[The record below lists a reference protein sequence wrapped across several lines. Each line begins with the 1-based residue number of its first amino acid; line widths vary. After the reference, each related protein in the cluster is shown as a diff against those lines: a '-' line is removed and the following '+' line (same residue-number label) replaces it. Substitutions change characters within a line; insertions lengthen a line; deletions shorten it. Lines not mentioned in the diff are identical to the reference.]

1 LQAPAEIAAQ
11 QKRGYPE
18 MVPAMLV
25 AVAPDDLRIEAPDTT
40 LLSGFKDDMVIGV
53 TASGSGSR
61 VDARSLSRIGG
72 SDFGTNAK
80 RIRTFL
86 RQLDAAKEGS

>member
-1 LQAPAEIAAQ
+1 VRIIGFLLTAASLG
-11 QKRGYPE
+11 KHFVSASRDRGAT
-18 MVPAMLV
+18 V
-25 AVAPDDLRIEAPDTT
+25 
-40 LLSGFKDDMVIGV
+40 KDDIVIGV
-53 TASGSGSR
+53 TANGSGSR